1 VPEYRDEELKIF
13 SGTANPALAAEI
25 ADHLG
30 VPVGN
35 VELGRFSNGEVK
47 FTINENVRGSDV
59 FIVQPTSSPG
69 NETLMELLIM
79 LDAFKRASPRRI
91 TAVVPYY
98 GYARQDRKTRG
109 REPITAKLVANLITV
124 AGAQRLL
131 TVDLHAGQI
140 QGFFDIPVDHLSGI
154 PILAEY
160 IRQKDIPDMVVVSPD
175 AGGVAR
181 ARDMAAE
188 VSASIAIIDKRRP
201 VPNVAEVANI
211 IGQVRGKAAII
222 VDDLI
227 DTAGS
232 VVESA
237 HALLERGAREVYV
250 CCTHAVMSGPAPQNV
265 GKSDIKELVVTNT
278 IPLTPAQLCEKVH
291 VLSIAALLG
300 DAIERI
306 HEDRSV
312 SMLFRK
318 ADERT

>member
-1 VPEYRDEELKIF
+1 MPEYRDEELKIF

>member
-30 VPVGN
+30 LPVGN

-79 LDAFKRASPRRI
+79 IDAFKRASPRRI

-160 IRQKDIPDMVVVSPD
+160 IRHKGIPDMVVVSPD
-175 AGGVAR
+175 VGGVTR
-181 ARDMAAE
+181 ARDMAGE

-237 HALLERGAREVYV
+237 RALLERGAREVYV

>member
-1 VPEYRDEELKIF
+1 MPEYRDEELKIF

-79 LDAFKRASPRRI
+79 IDAFKRASPRRI

-109 REPITAKLVANLITV
+109 REPITAKLAANLITV

-160 IRQKDIPDMVVVSPD
+160 IRQKGIPDMVVVSPD
-175 AGGVAR
+175 VGGVAR

-211 IGQVRGKAAII
+211 IGQVRGKAAVI

-250 CCTHAVMSGPAPQNV
+250 CCTHAVMSGPAPLNV
-265 GKSDIKELVVTNT
+265 AKSQIKELVVTNT